1 MIICDLVR
9 LLRLFGMIFSPVLFV
24 NKAGDV
30 NEMYCDFVKQV
41 FSQFA
46 LSLSERRNMT
56 NDNASVSAENVKF
69 SKYEEWFQYKYM

>member
-1 MIICDLVR
+1 M
-9 LLRLFGMIFSPVLFV
+9 
-24 NKAGDV
+24 

-46 LSLSERRNMT
+46 LSLSEQRNMT
-56 NDNASVSAENVKF
+56 NDNASVTAENVKF